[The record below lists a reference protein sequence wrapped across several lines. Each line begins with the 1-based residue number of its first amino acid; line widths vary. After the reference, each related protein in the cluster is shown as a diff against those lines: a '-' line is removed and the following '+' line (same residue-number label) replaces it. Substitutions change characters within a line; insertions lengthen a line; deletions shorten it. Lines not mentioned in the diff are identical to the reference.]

1 MDNSIFTFDL
11 RKLSTFLEAFQNDS
25 MGGKGKGIHSLDFVE
40 TDSFKGVL
48 GGSIKNAFMAK
59 SFLLKVSYFLYS
71 SVEPGFTSSKS
82 QFFSKG
88 DVWGKI
94 LESLGLGTMEAATL

>member
-1 MDNSIFTFDL
+1 MYIGTMDNSIFTFDL

-48 GGSIKNAFMAK
+48 GGSIKNAF
-59 SFLLKVSYFLYS
+59 LYD
-71 SVEPGFTSSKS
+71 P
-82 QFFSKG
+82 SKG
-88 DVWGKI
+88 KVISFEGIVFFVFISRTWI
-94 LESLGLGTMEAATL
+94 HLYVH